1 MKKTRIVKSAL
12 PIYMAAAVW
21 LVFGLI
27 HPVYKLLPLV
37 LCAALSVAAYFVGL
51 KLFPGRQEEYEAAPD
66 SGDAEVNRQIME
78 GREEM
83 KRLRE
88 ANVALTDPGI
98 TARLDRMEHAAGKIF
113 ESLEKNPRQAM
124 EVRKFMNYYLP
135 VSVKLLDQYRTLKD
149 TGLTGEHIVK
159 AKSAVENSLD
169 MIASAFEKQVDN
181 LYRDTHL
188 DITTDIEV
196 LETMMASEGLTKPE
210 ASLDQSAGRTTASGR

>member
-1 MKKTRIVKSAL
+1 MKKTRTVPSAL
-12 PIYMAAAVW
+12 PIYLCAAVW

-27 HPVYKLLPLV
+27 FPIYKLGPL
-37 LCAALSVAAYFVGL
+37 LICAALSVGAYFLGRM
-51 KLFPGRQEEYEAAPD
+51 LFPGRKEEYEAAPD

-83 KRLRE
+83 KRLRA

-135 VSVKLLDQYRTLKD
+135 VSVKLLDQYRTLEG
-149 TGLTGEHIVK
+149 TGLSTDNITKSK
-159 AKSAVENSLD
+159 AAVENSLD
-169 MIASAFEKQVDN
+169 MIATAFEKQVDN
-181 LYRDTHL
+181 LYRNTHL
-188 DITTDIEV
+188 DITTDIQV
-196 LETMMASEGLTKPE
+196 LETMMASEGLTTAG
-210 ASLDQSAGRTTASGR
+210 ASKGATATAAR